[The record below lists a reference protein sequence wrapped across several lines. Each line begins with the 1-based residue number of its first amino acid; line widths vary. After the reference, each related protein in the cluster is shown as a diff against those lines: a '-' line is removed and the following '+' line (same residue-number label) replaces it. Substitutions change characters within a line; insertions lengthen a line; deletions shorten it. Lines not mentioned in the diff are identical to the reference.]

1 LVKITIK
8 KSGKYLIFH
17 ALWYVFQM
25 IDQAYKYSW
34 HKTDDKSRTGFQEN
48 QRKIMQWNYYCS
60 LCR

>member
-1 LVKITIK
+1 
-8 KSGKYLIFH
+8 LIFH